1 MKYRNK
7 LMALIQV
14 LKGRLLRHK
23 DKCKDLELL
32 VNRNAASPN
41 QKQQYVEV
49 KAKIDEVE
57 TVIDLAEGLLENDNG

>member
-1 MKYRNK
+1 
-7 LMALIQV
+7 MALIQV